1 MNKEESEGYVKTSI
15 NNCLK
20 KMAEQPEEFFDNYKL
35 QEKYNKVI
43 KENTN
48 LKQALNEIR
57 KKIKDKG
64 QRHQMA
70 VLEQMIVED
79 FCLDS
84 YECSD
89 ILQIIDKVLGDERNG
104 I

>member
-43 KENTN
+43 KENNN

-57 KKIKDKG
+57 EYIAKDIQKCTYC
-64 QRHQMA
+64 QVPKYQ
-70 VLEQMIVED
+70 
-79 FCLDS
+79 
-84 YECSD
+84 D
-89 ILQIIDKVLGDERNG
+89 ILQIIDEVLGDNDG
-104 I
+104 MGN

>member
-43 KENTN
+43 KENNN
-48 LKQALNEIR
+48 LKQALNQIR
-57 KKIKDKG
+57 EFIYRNREEYSHYVGSEKDWLYIKDK
-64 QRHQMA
+64 
-70 VLEQMIVED
+70 
-79 FCLDS
+79 
-84 YECSD
+84 D
-89 ILQIIDKVLGDERNG
+89 ILQIIDKVGGNDENNKNN
-104 I
+104 

>member
-43 KENTN
+43 KKNNN
-48 LKQALNEIR
+48 LKQALNEI
-57 KKIKDKG
+57 KKLVNNADWNYWENG
-64 QRHQMA
+64 A
-70 VLEQMIVED
+70 D
-79 FCLDS
+79 T
-84 YECSD
+84 D
-89 ILQIIDKVLGDERNG
+89 ILQTIDKVLGDERNG